1 MDEASEHA
9 EMIEELS
16 EQNSRLTEENEE
28 LKSTLE
34 ELEEMKM
41 LAEEIEENQGE
52 VERSLRS
59 EIYRKEVELLDC
71 ADKITNLR
79 NSVYEA
85 EKTIVKFRE
94 LTAVLQQQLADY
106 QVMRRPN
113 GLGQRSRL
121 PEQCLRIE
129 RALQGPARPE
139 HEAAVTSPTGH
150 RP

>member
-28 LKSTLE
+28 LKGTLE

-79 NSVYEA
+79 NTIYEA

-94 LTAVLQQQLADY
+94 LTTVLQQQLADF
-106 QVMRRPN
+106 QVACRPN
-113 GLGQRSRL
+113 HSGQRGRL
-121 PEQCLRIE
+121 PKQCFRIE
-129 RALQGPARPE
+129 RTLQGPARPE
-139 HEAAVTSPTGH
+139 HEAAVSSPPRH
-150 RP
+150 CA